1 MGTITWFT
9 LHTHTTAIGTIARI
23 ITVGDRGKTLKLRNG
38 GSAFMARRIVSLDA
52 RRGKDVQQ
60 LVALA
65 GAEVTVPAL

>member
-1 MGTITWFT
+1 
-9 LHTHTTAIGTIARI
+9 
-23 ITVGDRGKTLKLRNG
+23 
-38 GSAFMARRIVSLDA
+38 MARRIVSLDA